1 MLRADEMANNLKAQ
15 ADARRPTVYQIRVES
30 HLGTQWA
37 DWFEGLTITLEANGE
52 TLLTGTLVDQAVLHS
67 LLRKVRDLGLS
78 LVSVVR
84 VEPEQADGGTLR
96 AEASE

>member
-1 MLRADEMANNLKAQ
+1 MANNFEAQ
-15 ADARRPTVYQIRVES
+15 ADSRRPTVYQIRVET
-30 HLGTQWA
+30 HLGTQWS

-52 TLLTGTLVDQAVLHS
+52 TLLTGAVVDQAVLHS

-84 VEPEQADGGTLR
+84 LEPGQEDSRTLR
-96 AEASE
+96 AHETGKGSRS

>member
-1 MLRADEMANNLKAQ
+1 MTNNLAAQ
-15 ADARRPTVYQIRVES
+15 PDSCRPTVYQIRVET

-52 TLLTGTLVDQAVLHS
+52 TLLTGPLVDQAVLHS

-84 VEPEQADGGTLR
+84 VEPEQAACGTLR
-96 AEASE
+96 ADETGKGSTP